1 MKLGRSLPSMVSM
14 MKLLENM
21 EMPIHGNIVLKF
33 LIILELQLLLKEKY
47 FAFMQDYL
55 QKSKQ
60 LIKLDLL
67 IEEWRF
73 LTKVLFA
80 I

>member
-14 MKLLENM
+14 MRLLENM
-21 EMPIHGNIVLKF
+21 EMPILGNIVLKY

-60 LIKLDLL
+60 LIKLDLS

-73 LTKVLFA
+73 LTKVHFA

>member
-14 MKLLENM
+14 KKLLENM
-21 EMPIHGNIVLKF
+21 EMPILGNIVLKY